1 MHEKHIHGLFK
12 AGVTLKGL
20 HGLLE
25 LVTGVVTLA
34 LGPVAV
40 SDLFF
45 AIAQREWIGGGRIP
59 LVNFLVWLAEQS
71 LRGGQQFVGIYLVAV
86 GLINIV
92 LVIGL
97 LASALWSYPTAL
109 AAIALLMAYQL
120 FRYTHTHALALIL
133 LTLFDAVVWLLVL
146 REYRVVLSSVTTER
160 QSSYRDAVQ
169 SRGMRGSKPAME
181 NTREAHGRH
190 PSDGSWRFLSR

>member
-1 MHEKHIHGLFK
+1 MAERRVASSSAALQEKDVHGLFK
-12 AGVTLKGL
+12 AGVTVTGL

-25 LVTGVVTLA
+25 LITGVVTLA

-71 LRGGQQFVGIYLVAV
+71 LRGGQQFVGIYLAAV

-109 AAIALLMAYQL
+109 AAIALLM
-120 FRYTHTHALALIL
+120 
-133 LTLFDAVVWLLVL
+133 
-146 REYRVVLSSVTTER
+146 
-160 QSSYRDAVQ
+160 
-169 SRGMRGSKPAME
+169 
-181 NTREAHGRH
+181 
-190 PSDGSWRFLSR
+190 